1 MALPPRRQ
9 GHAAGAARALLP
21 LAALAL
27 AGLGPEVA
35 RAATPHAIPSDQ
47 TIPPA
52 CMWRNVASAA
62 KGSQNFPD
70 GEATTW
76 TTYYYARQGLL
87 LHIRGQFPYARYMSF
102 TVQPISYQSDSN
114 SSVTFDQQ
122 GGDRIYDAN
131 IKPDKGSVNPFKVG
145 VSRTSGKRNY
155 SVWVRFQPPTGTA
168 HGNVLFGGTSGLGAL
183 SYRIYGPDKGRNM
196 QGSVPL
202 PTIDKVFLQA
212 GGSLNNAITI
222 HVPAC
227 SPIAPL
233 KATSVAQSLAQSL
246 ATVPALSWRHNLS
259 DLTDASGAPTNVD
272 FYQGYSLLV
281 TRLPHNNKLAVL
293 RFKAPTFPGTYHNG
307 ALTGH
312 EQVRYWSVCANEA
325 NTGTLTACVTD
336 DQANL
341 DAQGYAT
348 IVLGTSSQ
356 QPHGSAALRS
366 ANWLTLSSSQP
377 SVLIYRQL
385 LAASSFKQSIDRAPN
400 STSAMKS
407 SMGTYYPA
415 ITICTAANWSKNR
428 CAAGR

>member
-1 MALPPRRQ
+1 MAL
-9 GHAAGAARALLP
+9 ALWP

-27 AGLGPEVA
+27 ASLGPQ
-35 RAATPHAIPSDQ
+35 AAHAAAPHAVPSDQ

-52 CMWRNVASAA
+52 CTWRNVASAA

-87 LHIRGQFPYARYMSF
+87 LHIKGQFPYARYMSF

-122 GGDRIYDAN
+122 GGDRLYDAN

-183 SYRIYGPDKGRNM
+183 SYRIYAPDKGRNV
-196 QGSVPL
+196 QGDVPL

-212 GGSLNNAITI
+212 GGNLNNAITV

-227 SPIAPL
+227 PPAAPL
-233 KATSVAQSLAQSL
+233 KATSVAQSIAQSL
-246 ATVPALSWRHNLS
+246 AAVPALSWQHNLTN
-259 DLTDASGAPTNVD
+259 LTDASGAPSNED

-281 TRLPHNNKLAVL
+281 TRLPHNSKLAVM
-293 RFKAPTFPGTYHNG
+293 RFKAPTFPATYRNG

-312 EQVRYWSVCANEA
+312 EQVRYWSVCANDA
-325 NTGTLTACVTD
+325 NSGRLAGCVTD

-348 IVLGTSSQ
+348 IVLGTSGQ
-356 QPHGSAALRS
+356 QPRGSTALRS

-377 SVLIYRQL
+377 SVVIYRQL
-385 LAASSFKQSIDRAPN
+385 LATSSFKQSIARAPN
-400 STSAMKS
+400 STSAMRS
-407 SMGTYYPA
+407 SMGAYYPA
-415 ITICTAANWSKNR
+415 IVTCPAASWSKNR
-428 CAAGR
+428 CATGR

>member
-1 MALPPRRQ
+1 MALV
-9 GHAAGAARALLP
+9 P
-21 LAALAL
+21 LAALAW
-27 AGLGPEVA
+27 AGLGPQAA
-35 RAATPHAIPSDQ
+35 RAAPPRAVPAAQ

-52 CMWRNVASAA
+52 CTWRNVASAA

-102 TVQPISYQSDSN
+102 TVQPISYQGSSD

-122 GGDRIYDAN
+122 GGDRLYDAN
-131 IKPDKGSVNPFKVG
+131 IKPDKGSVNPFKVD

-155 SVWVRFQPPTGTA
+155 SVWVRFQPATGTA

-183 SYRIYGPDKGRNM
+183 SYRIYAPDKGRNV
-196 QGSVPL
+196 QGDVPL

-212 GGSLNNAITI
+212 GGNLNNAITV

-227 SPIAPL
+227 SPAAPL
-233 KATSVAQSLAQSL
+233 KAASVAQSLSQSL
-246 ATVPALSWRHNLS
+246 ATVPALSWHHNLS
-259 DLTDASGAPTNVD
+259 DLTDPSGAPSNQD

-281 TRLPHNNKLAVL
+281 TRIPHNNKLAVV
-293 RFKAPTFPGTYHNG
+293 RFKAPTFPATYHNG

-312 EQVRYWSVCANEA
+312 EQVRYWSVCVNDAGSGRLA
-325 NTGTLTACVTD
+325 GCVTD

-348 IVLGTSSQ
+348 ILLGTSSQ
-356 QPHGSAALRS
+356 RPRGSTALRS

-385 LAASSFKQSIDRAPN
+385 LAASTFKQSIERAPS
-400 STSAMKS
+400 STSAMRS
-407 SMGTYYPA
+407 SMGPYYPA
-415 ITICTAANWSKNR
+415 IVTCTAANWSKNR